1 METAVW
7 TAAYGGKYT
16 HFISPTGTTRI
27 KKQKDKKPKGQ
38 KQTNY
43 ETKKL

>member
-27 KKQKDKKPKGQ
+27 KKAKRQKTKRTK
-38 KQTNY
+38 TN
-43 ETKKL
+43 KL